1 MGIGNGEPVS
11 ELVIYLICRVSPL
24 FNIRL
29 TPWQEGM
36 VKGVPL
42 D

>member
-11 ELVIYLICRVSPL
+11 ELVIYLIGSVSPL

-29 TPWQEGM
+29 TPWQEER
-36 VKGVPL
+36 VKGFPL
-42 D
+42 G